1 MRYLRELR
9 DGELISENY
18 LCKQKQTLQT
28 KTGKSYYSL
37 QLQDKSGM
45 LDGKVWELNAGIE
58 HFEAMDYIHVEGQ
71 VVNFQGA
78 PQLNIRRIRR
88 LAEGEYD
95 IRDFMPCTTKDTDAM
110 YQEMLGYVASIKEE
124 GLRRLAESYFKD
136 DPKFKEMFLTHSA
149 AKTMHHNF
157 VGGLLE
163 HTVSVTRLCTYLAE
177 NYPVLDRDLLLTAA
191 MFHDVG
197 KLAEISSF
205 PENDYTDA
213 GQLLGH
219 IYIGA
224 EWLSKRIDKIG
235 GFTVKRRNE
244 LLHCILA
251 HHGELEYG
259 SPKRPELAEALAL
272 SLADNLDA
280 KMEGVTAL
288 LRGVEDTGWLGYQK
302 MFEANMRKT
311 GKQRD

>member
-1 MRYLRELR
+1 MRYLKELR
-9 DGELISENY
+9 DGELISEDY
-18 LCKQKQTLQT
+18 FCKQKQSLQT
-28 KTGKSYYSL
+28 KAGKSYYSL
-37 QLQDKSGM
+37 QLQDKSGT

-71 VVNFQGA
+71 VVSYQGA
-78 PQLNIRRIRR
+78 LQLNIRRIRR

-95 IRDFMPCTTKDTDAM
+95 ISNFMPCTTKDTEVM
-110 YQEMLGYVASIKEE
+110 YQEVLGYIASIKDD
-124 GLRRLAESYFKD
+124 GFRMLAESYFKD
-136 DPKFKEMFLTHSA
+136 DPKFREMFLSHSA

-163 HTVSVTRLCTYLAE
+163 HTASVTRLCAYLAD

-191 MFHDVG
+191 LFHDVG
-197 KLAEISSF
+197 KLAEISAF

-224 EWLSKRIDKIG
+224 EWLSKRMDKIG
-235 GFTVKRRNE
+235 GFTAKRRNE

-259 SPKRPELAEALAL
+259 SPKKPELAEALAL

-288 LRGVEDTGWLGYQK
+288 FRGTEETGWLGYQK
-302 MFEANMRKT
+302 MFEVNMRKT
-311 GKQRD
+311 GK